1 MSKIDQAFVK
11 AFAKERPR
19 TAPPTPESIAAE
31 MVAMGMSSFWVDP
44 SNNDLLRK
52 DEPQSIGQTS
62 TGRRRGS
69 RSVKSAPPVSP
80 PAQAASPSASDE
92 PSKAAPDASVS
103 KRIRPD
109 QATASTESH
118 SIELLRF
125 DRAQME
131 ISPEKLLRARLDAS
145 SFPAFTVAHDSLEDI
160 VPERISAADATLPVD
175 TTEEATTHVDDARFV
190 PTTWGDHAP
199 APATPQIDHPEVAS
213 SASAPAP
220 AAPET
225 VSAPLPAAGPLRFDS
240 PHPSRPAT
248 EVNSNAYQTAVEEVA
263 EIQFAPASEE
273 ADVTRREMPAVEKAV
288 PVQEAVSPNAFA
300 QQAMEQA
307 SPVQSLPFQEAPL
320 PVEQSSASAPKTSG
334 AFEAAWEVDGFD
346 APSIVRELMVAGDMV
361 NNAGQPLAQAAA
373 EGMQAVLV
381 SSPRRGDGRSTL
393 AMALAL
399 SAAATGCRVALVDGD
414 WEKPSLADDFQLELE
429 FGWPEAI
436 RGGVPLSETAV
447 HGVED
452 GVTLFPIVP
461 AENAPQPSADALRQ
475 TVDSLR
481 PHFDLILVDG
491 PTADTPLQYSGFQ
504 SAIVI
509 HNRQSYDSVGLNHC
523 IQQLRYAGI
532 AHVGVA
538 ENFSA

>member
-80 PAQAASPSASDE
+80 PAQAASRSAADE

-131 ISPEKLLRARLDAS
+131 VSPEKLLRARLDAS

-175 TTEEATTHVDDARFV
+175 TTEEAAAPVDDARFV
-190 PTTWGDHAP
+190 PTTWGDHVP
-199 APATPQIDHPEVAS
+199 APSVPQIDHPEVAS
-213 SASAPAP
+213 LASAAT
-220 AAPET
+220 PET
-225 VSAPLPAAGPLRFDS
+225 VPAPLPAAGPLRFDS
-240 PHPSRPAT
+240 PHSSRPAT

-263 EIQFAPASEE
+263 DIQFAPASDE
-273 ADVTRREMPAVEKAV
+273 ANVTRRETSAFEGTV
-288 PVQEAVSPNAFA
+288 PVQETVSQNAFA
-300 QQAMEQA
+300 QEVMQQEA
-307 SPVQSLPFQEAPL
+307 PVQSLPFQEAPL
-320 PVEQSSASAPKTSG
+320 PVEQSSASAPKTNG

-361 NNAGQPLAQAAA
+361 NNAGQPLAQAAT

-461 AENAPQPSADALRQ
+461 AENAPQPTADALRQ